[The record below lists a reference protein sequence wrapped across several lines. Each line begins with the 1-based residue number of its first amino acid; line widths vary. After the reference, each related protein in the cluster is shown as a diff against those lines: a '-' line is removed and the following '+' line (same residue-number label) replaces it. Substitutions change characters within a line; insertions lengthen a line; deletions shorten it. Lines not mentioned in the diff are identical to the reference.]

1 MRHPKMSPLG
11 WKVSSMTTGEE
22 QRTITNS
29 PRKNEVTGP
38 KQKQCSVVEV
48 SDGERNDAINNNIA

>member
-1 MRHPKMSPLG
+1 
-11 WKVSSMTTGEE
+11 MTTGEE